1 MKTPRIANLP
11 TATEEFESGEE
22 QTMRRTAE
30 QYMAGLH
37 DDISDQQNQTSAPS
51 SLALKRFQFL
61 LMGA

>member
-1 MKTPRIANLP
+1 MKTARIANLP
-11 TATEEFESGEE
+11 TATEEYSSGDE

-30 QYMAGLH
+30 QYMASLH